1 MINLYLFTK
10 TNKREEIEQT
20 CYKIKTS
27 EEFEMRIIS

>member
-20 CYKIKTS
+20 YEIKTS